1 MKKLSDYKDE
11 AAIDLWADL
20 LEYASVIFS
29 DPEVRKVANGSK
41 IKLAKTML
49 KLHKK
54 EVCEMLLAID
64 DEPINGLNIVI
75 RLVSILNEVG
85 EDPALRDFFGMQS
98 QNETQESSGSATET
112 TEEKEH

>member
-1 MKKLSDYKDE
+1 MKRLSDYKDE

-20 LEYASVIFS
+20 LEYASIIFT
-29 DPEVRKVANGSK
+29 DPEVKKVANGSK
-41 IKLAKTML
+41 IGLAKTML

-54 EVCEMLLAID
+54 EVCNMLLAID
-64 DEPINGLNIVI
+64 DEPIDGLNIVI

-85 EDPALRDFFGMQS
+85 EDPELRDFFGLQG
-98 QNETQESSGSATET
+98 QQEKQESSGSATEI